1 MLIRQISKKNVG
13 YLFLINC
20 IRQFQRDAV
29 LLKIH
34 KKKVVKMGLENILS
48 DLEFSK
54 DEVLKKHIVSRDNYK
69 VIRISLETG
78 LEIAPHNDNHSV
90 LFLVLQGKGIFT
102 SKKGETE
109 LAKNEYISIEA
120 DEIRGIKSIENL
132 VVLVVRD

>member
-1 MLIRQISKKNVG
+1 
-13 YLFLINC
+13 
-20 IRQFQRDAV
+20 
-29 LLKIH
+29 
-34 KKKVVKMGLENILS
+34 MGLENILS
-48 DLEFSK
+48 GLEFPTV
-54 DEVLKKHIVSRDNYK
+54 DVVKKFSVRSDNYK
-69 VIRISLETG
+69 VIRISLESG

-109 LAKNEYISIEA
+109 LAQNEYISIEA